1 MEHQKITERI
11 VLCAEGVIN
20 AEFELSAECVINHFV
35 GITRILHQLDQLGMN
50 LLFKALCDELKL
62 CIMLE
67 HFTGDVERQIL
78 AVNKTLYK
86 AEIIGKQIGTL
97 VHDENTV

>member
-1 MEHQKITERI
+1 
-11 VLCAEGVIN
+11 
-20 AEFELSAECVINHFV
+20 
-35 GITRILHQLDQLGMN
+35 
-50 LLFKALCDELKL
+50 
-62 CIMLE
+62 MLE